1 MLTSVDLKELTYLL
15 RREKLGTEGTKA
27 IWLEAMWWDC

>member
-15 RREKLGTEGTKA
+15 MGVMDQEREVEHRGTEGTKPSG
-27 IWLEAMWWDC
+27 